1 MQVIANDF
9 VQIQPY
15 NTTVITLGIGQR
27 SDVIVTADQ
36 DSKSSYWMRVVAP
49 YGCSTNNG
57 TTYAQAAIFYES
69 ANHTAAPTSTAQS
82 GYDNTYCGNDPLS
95 STIPYYSMTP
105 GNPATTDNIALK
117 SYTNG
122 THGLWYV
129 NDVSAIVDYNDP
141 MLLES
146 KTGNLSFS
154 TEQNIYNY
162 GTNSSVRFIVTNN
175 SPQSHPMHLHGH
187 NMFVLADG
195 TGSWDG
201 TITNP
206 DNPQRRDVQII
217 QAGGYLVLQ
226 WNQDNPGVWPF
237 HCLCF
242 SAFYRS

>member
-15 NTTVITLGIGQR
+15 NTSVVTLGIGQR
-27 SDVIVTADQ
+27 SDVIVTANQ

-57 TTYAQAAIFYES
+57 TTFAQAAIFYEN
-69 ANHTAAPTSTAQS
+69 ANHAAAPTSTAQS

-95 STIPYYSMTP
+95 STVPYYSMTP

-154 TEQNIYNY
+154 TQQNIYNY

-226 WNQDNPGVWPF
+226 WNQDNAGVWPF

-242 SAFYRS
+242 SSLSV